1 MRNVTIKTF
10 GLQGKFYRMFTPL
23 YDHTYTGLL
32 FVELRKYQNV
42 LKGYFRKNIE
52 IHAAY
57 HTVPVSLR
65 VVCDT
70 VGVLAYLGTTVVIVD
85 S

>member
-10 GLQGKFYRMFTPL
+10 SLQGKFYRMLTPL

-32 FVELRKYQNV
+32 FVGLRKYLNV
-42 LKGYFRKNIE
+42 FKGYFRKNIE

-57 HTVPVSLR
+57 HAVPVSLR
-65 VVCDT
+65 VVCDAM
-70 VGVLAYLGTTVVIVD
+70 GVLAYLSTTVVVVD
-85 S
+85 T